1 MRTEFLA
8 ALDVSYSDACPV
20 NATTAT
26 TAAAVPTVATRR
38 RAVVAN
44 TTQVNSF
51 ARSTGYPSGNKT
63 EEWIEVT
70 NATTLGKI
78 GHERGY
84 PLNGTYRQTADID
97 GSQLTRPIGSKNHP
111 FTGEYDGQCRTI
123 SNLSDCFVDTLKG
136 NISHLQF
143 TGANINSEKTTGLA
157 ACVVHDTGIVSN
169 IRAKDVHILTRGYQ
183 HYAGIGGGEVIG
195 TVSNTTA
202 VNSRVETEDK
212 DADAGIGGG
221 YVAAGGTVA
230 NTMAVNSTVVTSGV
244 DADAGIGGGEVAAG
258 GTVANTMAV

>member
-1 MRTEFLA
+1 VETSGYDADAGIGWGECKLSNCQHKTTTIVNSYVNGTKEGNSSISNDQLLCQKADPRVLTADCSLRTEFLA
-8 ALDVSYSDACPV
+8 ALNVSYSDACPV
-20 NATTAT
+20 NAATAT
-26 TAAAVPTVATRR
+26 TAAAVPTVTTRR

-78 GHERGY
+78 GHDPDY

-97 GSQLTRPIGSKNHP
+97 VSQLTWPIGSKNHP

-143 TGANINSEKTTGLA
+143 TGANINSWKTTGLA
-157 ACVVHDTGIVSN
+157 ACVVDKTGTVSN
-169 IRAKDVHILTRGYQ
+169 IRAKDVRILTKGYQ
-183 HYAGIGGGEVIG
+183 HYAGIGGG
-195 TVSNTTA
+195 
-202 VNSRVETEDK
+202 RL
-212 DADAGIGGG
+212 
-221 YVAAGGTVA
+221 
-230 NTMAVNSTVVTSGV
+230 
-244 DADAGIGGGEVAAG
+244 
-258 GTVANTMAV
+258 